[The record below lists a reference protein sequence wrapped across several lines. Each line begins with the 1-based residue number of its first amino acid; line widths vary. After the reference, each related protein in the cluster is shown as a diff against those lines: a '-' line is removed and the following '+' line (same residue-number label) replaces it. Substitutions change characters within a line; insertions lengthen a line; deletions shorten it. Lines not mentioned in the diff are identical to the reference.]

1 MARGLISGTVFEP
14 ARIAIVNI
22 RHTNFSYILLVNDEI
37 RDFDFLYEYAGGVRW
52 YRRDDPDNYDEIR
65 KSIKTLFGDLPVVQL
80 EHATDYLNRYE
91 DLDDMSV
98 LLFGKSLDE
107 LKFEEIKNDIRVLIS
122 RWFAALEDEGV
133 NPWRDEE
140 CVAMANK
147 YQYTTQDYQDFLRTL
162 S

>member
-1 MARGLISGTVFEP
+1 MAKGLISGTVFEP

-107 LKFEEIKNDIRVLIS
+107 LKFEEIKNDIRGLIS
-122 RWFAALEDEGV
+122 R
-133 NPWRDEE
+133 
-140 CVAMANK
+140 
-147 YQYTTQDYQDFLRTL
+147 
-162 S
+162 